1 MLLPDERGVRH
12 SAFWLAC
19 HAFPRGHRLFIY
31 GRMQGAGV
39 LNCLMPDRNSSS
51 SAENGSRIVSFR
63 RSNARTGPPPSA
75 PVEDLAKYERDESS
89 DDYRHRMIVNVTVFV
104 FVAGLIGAGIW
115 LADTMAAM
123 RKNQDCVLS
132 GRRGCTPVE
141 VSKDRW

>member
-1 MLLPDERGVRH
+1 
-12 SAFWLAC
+12 
-19 HAFPRGHRLFIY
+19 
-31 GRMQGAGV
+31 MQGAGV

-51 SAENGSRIVSFR
+51 STENGSRVVSFPR
-63 RSNARTGPPPSA
+63 NNSRTRPSPSA

-115 LADTMAAM
+115 LADTMATM

-132 GRRGCTPVE
+132 GRRGCAPVE
-141 VSKDRW
+141 VNKDRW